1 MRTNGTDVP
10 SVDSRMMGDQAD
22 LDRLENAK
30 PFDRAFI
37 EEMVPHH
44 RMAQML
50 LKTLIIGKC
59 VHWQNLSLKSK

>member
-1 MRTNGTDVP
+1 
-10 SVDSRMMGDQAD
+10 MMGDQAD